1 MDTMPD
7 LDDSNPPPNADA
19 PPTGGSGLLAY
30 ILGDGPLQRRL
41 ASELGI
47 EVLPRPLADDET
59 PLVVLAERAPDV
71 HAIAQARSWAPI
83 RVVIAWGLPESA
95 LLRLLDLD
103 LPTLIGLP
111 TPADLQRAVLEGHDG
126 LDRPAERRRA
136 GRLAAVEASLSNKGR
151 ADAALSPFVGDL

>member
-7 LDDSNPPPNADA
+7 LDASQTPSASVPSARDA
-19 PPTGGSGLLAY
+19 LDVLAY

-47 EVLPRPLADDET
+47 QVLPRPIADDPT

-103 LPTLIGLP
+103 IPTLIGLP
-111 TPADLQRAVLEGHDG
+111 TPADLRRAVVDGHDG

-136 GRLAAVEASLSNKGR
+136 GRLSAVEASLSNQGR
-151 ADAALSPFVGDL
+151 ADAALSPFIGE

>member
-1 MDTMPD
+1 MNTMPD
-7 LDDSNPPPNADA
+7 LDASQTPLPPV
-19 PPTGGSGLLAY
+19 PTPAHAGDVLAY

-47 EVLPRPLADDET
+47 AVLPRPVADDPT

-111 TPADLQRAVLEGHDG
+111 TAADLRRAVLDGHDG
-126 LDRPAERRRA
+126 LDRAEERRRA
-136 GRLAAVEASLSNKGR
+136 GRLSAVEASLSNKGR
-151 ADAALSPFVGDL
+151 ADAALGPLTGDL

>member
-1 MDTMPD
+1 MPD
-7 LDDSNPPPNADA
+7 LDDSDAVHESAAPPPD
-19 PPTGGSGLLAY
+19 GDGELLAY

-47 EVLPRPLADDET
+47 RVLPRPLADDQT

-83 RVVIAWGLPESA
+83 RVVVAWGLPESA

-103 LPTLIGLP
+103 IPTLIGLP
-111 TPADLQRAVLEGHDG
+111 TPADLRRAIVEGHDG

-151 ADAALSPFVGDL
+151 ADAALSPFVGEQ

>member
-1 MDTMPD
+1 MPD
-7 LDDSNPPPNADA
+7 LDTPNDTPPS
-19 PPTGGSGLLAY
+19 PPAVAGATVLAY

-47 EVLPRPLADDET
+47 EVLARPKVDDST

-95 LLRLLDLD
+95 MLRLLDLD
-103 LPTLIGLP
+103 IPTLIGLP
-111 TPADLQRAVLEGHDG
+111 TAAELRRAVLDGDDG
-126 LDRPAERRRA
+126 LDRAVERRRA
-136 GRLAAVEASLSNKGR
+136 GRLAAVEASLSNSGR
-151 ADAALSPFVGDL
+151 ADADPIPFSGDR